1 VRTLHAFGGAV
12 VVMPALYDPNIV
24 AFALKGTPRRS
35 AWQALRERA
44 ERLESR
50 LGLPFTR
57 YVSRLRAMN
66 PCTAAELIIGA

>member
-1 VRTLHAFGGAV
+1 MRTLHVGGAV
-12 VVMPALYDPNIV
+12 LVMPALYDPNIV
-24 AFALKGTPRRS
+24 AFALKGTPRRI

-44 ERLESR
+44 ARLESR